1 MPSTVAII
9 EDNPEF
15 LRRYRDIIEAD
26 PSLTLIGTA
35 ADGAAGLALIA
46 QGRADVYL
54 IDLGLPDL
62 DGVELIRHAVKTHPG
77 CDVVV
82 ISVFGDD
89 AHVVASIEAGAT
101 GYLLKDSD
109 PAAIADCIAVLRDG
123 GAPVSPIIARK
134 ILQRFH
140 LDKVAPATPQPTAAN
155 AAAPAH
161 NLTEREVEILRT
173 LAKGLSINEIGGLYA
188 ISPHTVARHVKN
200 IYKKLAVHSRGE
212 AVYEA
217 TILGLL

>member
-1 MPSTVAII
+1 MPATVAIV
-9 EDNPEF
+9 EDNLEF
-15 LRRYRDIIEAD
+15 LRRFTEIVEAD
-26 PSLTLIGTA
+26 PTLRLLGSA
-35 ADGAAGLALIA
+35 CNGRDGLAMIA
-46 QGRADVYL
+46 RTRADVYL
-54 IDLGLPDL
+54 IDLGLPDMN
-62 DGVELIRHAVKTHPG
+62 GVDLIRHAVRTHPG

-82 ISVFGDD
+82 ITVFGDD
-89 AHVVASIEAGAT
+89 THVIASIEAGAT

-109 PAAIADCIAVLRDG
+109 PAAIVDCIAVLRDG

-134 ILQRFH
+134 ILQKF
-140 LDKVAPATPQPTAAN
+140 QG
-155 AAAPAH
+155 AAARPIPSPLPTG
-161 NLTEREVEILRT
+161 LTEREVEILRA

>member
-1 MPSTVAII
+1 MPATVAIV
-9 EDNPEF
+9 EDNLEF
-15 LRRYRDIIEAD
+15 LRRFTEIVDAD
-26 PSLTLIGTA
+26 PSLTLL
-35 ADGAAGLALIA
+35 GAASTGRDGLALIDSA
-46 QGRADVYL
+46 RADVYL
-54 IDLGLPDL
+54 IDLGLPDI

-82 ISVFGDD
+82 ITVFGDD

-101 GYLLKDSD
+101 GYLLKDSC
-109 PAAIADCIAVLRDG
+109 PSAIVDCIAVLRDG
-123 GAPVSPIIARK
+123 GAPVSPVIARK
-134 ILQRFH
+134 ILQKFQAIAGRS
-140 LDKVAPATPQPTAAN
+140 PP
-155 AAAPAH
+155 AAAAALPTG
-161 NLTEREVEILRT
+161 LTEREVEILRT

-217 TILGLL
+217 TLLGLL